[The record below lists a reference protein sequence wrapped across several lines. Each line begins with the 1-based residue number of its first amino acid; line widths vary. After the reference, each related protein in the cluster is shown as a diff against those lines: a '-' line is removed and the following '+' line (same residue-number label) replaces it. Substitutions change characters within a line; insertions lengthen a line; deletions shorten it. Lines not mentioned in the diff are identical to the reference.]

1 MENVQNAPVSAEG
14 RVAWGRL
21 APVGLLAALVAAVAN
36 AAVYVVAAAA
46 GAMPQE
52 IVVNGQGPITVS
64 VVAALSA
71 QGAVAA
77 TIVYA
82 LVGRFARRPVRL
94 FRVVAVVVLVLSLV
108 PPFTITGAPITM
120 ILALELM
127 HVVAAVVIVGLLTTL
142 ASRAKPAGA

>member
-1 MENVQNAPVSAEG
+1 MESVQNALVSDEE

-21 APVGLLAALVAAVAN
+21 VPVGLLAALVAAVAN
-36 AAVYVVAAAA
+36 AVVYLVAASA

-52 IVVNGQGPITVS
+52 IVVNGQGPITLS

-82 LVGRFARRPVRL
+82 LVGRFARRPVRV
-94 FRVVAVVVLVLSLV
+94 FRVVAAVVLVLSLV
-108 PPFTITGAPITM
+108 PPFTITGAPISM

-127 HVVAAVVIVGLLTTL
+127 HVIAAVVIVGLLTTL
-142 ASRAKPAGA
+142 ARRAKPAGA

>member
-1 MENVQNAPVSAEG
+1 METVQNTFVSDEE

-21 APVGLLAALVAAVAN
+21 VPVGLLAALVAAVAN
-36 AAVYVVAAAA
+36 AVVYLVAASA

-52 IVVNGQGPITVS
+52 IVVNGQGPITLP
-64 VVAALSA
+64 VVVALSA

-82 LVGRFARRPVRL
+82 LVGRFARRPVRV
-94 FRVVAVVVLVLSLV
+94 FRVVAAVVLVLSLV
-108 PPFTITGAPITM
+108 PPFTITGAPISM

-127 HVVAAVVIVGLLTTL
+127 HVVAAVVIVGLLTTMARRVKL
-142 ASRAKPAGA
+142 AGN